1 MHKARR
7 SRVATIVITGVI
19 ALAALVPAA
28 SMRVASAQPVE
39 RPVTTTTSTTPV
51 PGEDEALYS
60 CKKRTGQVAVTF
72 KPETELKDL
81 ITWVMGFTCKNFILD
96 PRIVS
101 TGKKVTV
108 IAPNKMTST
117 EAYRVFLVALST
129 MNLTIVPKGNVL
141 RIVDAPAAKSETVP
155 IFKRGVPADEDQVV
169 RYVLRPTY
177 AQVET
182 LRQALDSIRSQA
194 GNVQVA
200 GTMLIITDYA
210 SQVRDM
216 MSLARSID
224 VPGGSD
230 GIYTIPV
237 HHADATQLAQKLNEI
252 LGITGGGGGVA
263 PGMPQ
268 PGGGRRGA
276 PAAPMQMPPGTPG
289 MPPTP
294 QQTST
299 DDVSSAVPSKILVDD
314 RSNTLI
320 VVSSEAGYYRVKGLV
335 DRLDIAL
342 DTEGGSAIHVFPLE
356 NALAEELAT
365 TLNNAMGQSTPGR
378 QGQPGRPGQ
387 PGAPGAPPV
396 PAPQP
401 QPVFGGDNLGA
412 SLEGQVRIIG
422 DKPTNSLIV
431 MSSGRDFIA
440 IKDVVR
446 RLDHPRRQ
454 VFIEALILEV
464 QIAKELNI
472 GSSSHGG
479 APVGSGDTNALV
491 IGGVQTPNL
500 RSISAAAS
508 LASATGLIGGL
519 IGAPLASSQTFLGT
533 SIPSYGILF
542 QALATQDNTDVLSA
556 PHIIAIDNEKTE
568 FSVGNNIPYK
578 AGLSFGGLGIPGA
591 PGGQQLPTGSIGQ
604 NIQRQDLNLTLNV
617 TPHISSNDVVRIEIE
632 QETKDIGGSD
642 AELGPTWS
650 QRKLKTQ
657 VVVHDQQS
665 VVIGGLIQERDIYN
679 VTKVPL
685 LGDIPILGYLF
696 KFSTKAKK
704 KTNLLILLT
713 PYIVKD
719 QLDLQ
724 AIRERKVREREEFVE
739 SFSTLNEMKYEAKV
753 DYRRK
758 RGVIEEIN
766 RAIQAVEDDV
776 NTANSIGRRRWV
788 DPGPIEYGPSQIEQ
802 PEDGHGD
809 GTAQPQP
816 QTAPPKKV
824 EPKKPEP
831 KRPVPVKRSDVK
843 QPAPKPAGAAGAPPP
858 ANPANPAIPA
868 ATQPPAAAPADA
880 SGAAQPVTKP
890 ADNKS
895 SAISPDAAQP
905 GAKPDTT
912 AEIKPPRVID
922 PRGPAARPE
931 PEARKALRKGQSPR
945 KFQPGRK
952 ALSAKPEG
960 RLDATPGAAAMPW
973 DEAPPAKAPA
983 KTKKKKGGK

>member
-1 MHKARR
+1 MQKAHRPL
-7 SRVATIVITGVI
+7 VATLLLGILGGVITGASAPRD
-19 ALAALVPAA
+19 ALAQAGA
-28 SMRVASAQPVE
+28 E
-39 RPVTTTTSTTPV
+39 RPVAATASTTPV

-60 CKKRTGQVAVTF
+60 CRRRTGQVAVTF

-108 IAPNKMTST
+108 IAPNKMSST

-129 MNLTIVPKGNVL
+129 MGLTIVPKGNVL
-141 RIVDAPAAKSETVP
+141 RIVESATAKTETVP
-155 IFKRGVPADEDQVV
+155 IYKRGVPPDEDQIA
-169 RYVLRPTY
+169 RYVMRPTY
-177 AQVET
+177 TQVET
-182 LRQALDSIRSQA
+182 LRQALDSIRSPA

-216 MSLARSID
+216 LSLARSID

-237 HHADATQLAQKLNEI
+237 RHADATQLAQKLNEI
-252 LGITGGGGGVA
+252 LGISGGGAAQGGA
-263 PGMPQ
+263 AGGRGRPGQPPVPQ
-268 PGGGRRGA
+268 PPGIPA
-276 PAAPMQMPPGTPG
+276 PS
-289 MPPTP
+289 P
-294 QQTST
+294 QFSS

-320 VVSSEAGYYRVKGLV
+320 VVASEAGYLRVKALV
-335 DRLDIAL
+335 ERLDIAL
-342 DTEGGSAIHVFPLE
+342 DTESGSAIHVFPLE

-365 TLNNAMGQSTPGR
+365 TLNNAMGQGQQR
-378 QGQPGRPGQ
+378 QPGRPGQ
-387 PGAPGAPPV
+387 PGQPGQPQIPVPV

-401 QPVFGGDNLGA
+401 GGFGGLDNLGA
-412 SLEGQVRIIG
+412 SIEGQVRIIG

-446 RLDHPRRQ
+446 RLDQPRRQ

-464 QIAKELNI
+464 QLAKELDL

-479 APVGSGDTNALV
+479 FPANDSNSLV

-519 IGAPLASSQTFLGT
+519 LGAPLANSQTFLGT

-542 QALATQDNTDVLSA
+542 QALATQDNTDILSA
-556 PHIIAIDNEKTE
+556 PHIHALDNEKAE

-578 AGLSFGGLGIPGA
+578 AGLSFGGFGVPGA
-591 PGGQQLPTGSIGQ
+591 PGGAGGLPGGAIGQ
-604 NIQRQDLNLTLNV
+604 NIQREKLNLTLNI
-617 TPHISSNDVVRIEIE
+617 TPHISSNDVVRLEVE
-632 QETKDIGGSD
+632 QETKDIGGKD

-650 QRKLKTQ
+650 ERKLKTQ
-657 VVVHDQQS
+657 VIVHDQQS

-696 KFSTKAKK
+696 KYSTKAKK

-724 AIRERKVREREEFVE
+724 AIRERKVRERREFVE
-739 SFSTLNEMKYEAKV
+739 SFSSLNEMKYQPKV

-758 RGVIEEIN
+758 RGIIEEIN
-766 RAIQAVEDDV
+766 RAIQAVDDDI
-776 NTANSIGRRRWV
+776 AAASALGRRRWV
-788 DPGPIEYGPSQIEQ
+788 DPGPIEYGPSQIDA
-802 PEDGHGD
+802 PEDSGHGD
-809 GTAQPQP
+809 GT
-816 QTAPPKKV
+816 TAPFPAEPK
-824 EPKKPEP
+824 KKPEP
-831 KRPVPVKRSDVK
+831 KAAPKKPGVRTDARPPEKSGDKPDAKTDTKASLKTDAAGKTDDAKAEASLDAKLDAAAESGAKPAAKTARKRTRRPAAKPKAAATTPADAPASAAAT
-843 QPAPKPAGAAGAPPP
+843 PAPATTTPAAVPAAGSAP
-858 ANPANPAIPA
+858 A
-868 ATQPPAAAPADA
+868 AAAPAA
-880 SGAAQPVTKP
+880 GSTP
-890 ADNKS
+890 
-895 SAISPDAAQP
+895 
-905 GAKPDTT
+905 T
-912 AEIKPPRVID
+912 A
-922 PRGPAARPE
+922 
-931 PEARKALRKGQSPR
+931 
-945 KFQPGRK
+945 PGRK
-952 ALSAKPEG
+952 ARAK
-960 RLDATPGAAAMPW
+960 RGA
-973 DEAPPAKAPA
+973 K
-983 KTKKKKGGK
+983 